1 MFVSWDGVRVGLP
14 LAPVLLGVLAIGVL
28 SAALLQWGTETVSTP
43 TASVPTAAMEAP
55 CDDGT
60 STGAESDAA
69 PASPPRPR
77 LIADGGNDPSVD
89 EPESTDSPLEGCNS
103 CGTRLLPDSRF
114 CRSCGVADPFASRPR
129 RASGETDRTAER
141 PDANE
146 RGRGPH
152 DDVEPAV
159 ATIASEL
166 AETTRPSSDEA
177 RALLDA
183 LADPNVDPE
192 TTETALRET
201 IRELDAS
208 AAIRGAVDDIE
219 PHDVRHRLDS
229 LANEL
234 DGEAS
239 GVRRQLAARVRDL
252 ETMFDRAGESD
263 VRLYAIYQECTFYDR
278 TLVPRLSRLGTVS
291 DTDVA
296 RLRTDIESRCEAVEA
311 EHIAARSD
319 HNHVLPRHFLSLAEE
334 LCDEAQRFE
343 EDRPDRA
350 IGILTAA
357 DDLLTHVEALYERN
371 EYSVMLRRLRG

>member
-1 MFVSWDGVRVGLP
+1 MLW
-14 LAPVLLGVLAIGVL
+14 
-28 SAALLQWGTETVSTP
+28 WGTETVSDR
-43 TASVPTAAMEAP
+43 TASIATTAIEAP
-55 CDDGT
+55 CNDGD
-60 STGAESDAA
+60 SAGDESVATPEA
-69 PASPPRPR
+69 PTRPR
-77 LIADGGNDPSVD
+77 LIADGGHDPSVD
-89 EPESTDSPLEGCNS
+89 GPESTDSSPKSCNS
-103 CGTRLLPDSRF
+103 CGTALLPDSRF
-114 CRSCGVADPFASRPR
+114 CRSCGIAAPFASRSD
-129 RASGETDRTAER
+129 RASGGTDRTVER
-141 PDANE
+141 VDANGSE
-146 RGRGPH
+146 RSPH
-152 DDVEPAV
+152 GAAEPAV

-166 AETTRPSSDEA
+166 TETTRPASDDA

-183 LADPNVDPE
+183 LANPHPE
-192 TTETALRET
+192 TTKTTLRET

-208 AAIRGAVDDIE
+208 AAIRGTVGDIE
-219 PHDVRHRLDS
+219 PRDVRRRLDS
-229 LANEL
+229 LADEL
-234 DGEAS
+234 DGETS

-252 ETMFDRAGESD
+252 ETMFDRSGESD

-278 TLVPRLSRLGTVS
+278 TLVPRLSRLETVS
-291 DTDVA
+291 DTDVT